1 MSSDARRYAIWLLAA
16 AALHAGLL
24 FGPWSFLRQDSTYN
38 MSPDEGIEVSLV
50 DSAPG
55 NPA

>member
-1 MSSDARRYAIWLLAA
+1 VSSDARRYAIWLLAA